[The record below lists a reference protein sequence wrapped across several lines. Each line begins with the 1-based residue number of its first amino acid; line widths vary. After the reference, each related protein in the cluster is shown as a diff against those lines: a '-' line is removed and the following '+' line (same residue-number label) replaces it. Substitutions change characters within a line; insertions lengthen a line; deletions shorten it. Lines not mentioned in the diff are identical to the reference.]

1 MNDAGVTARRNP
13 GASKQKPVSVESGD
27 NNNSLI
33 RRILFMI
40 DAGGIEKRAIFSLCL
55 VILEKMI
62 IIFPLINCNK
72 CSPPTVIKNTSTHKQ
87 YGWISQH

>member
-1 MNDAGVTARRNP
+1 MNDAGVTVRRNP

-40 DAGGIEKRAIFSLCL
+40 DAGGIEKRAIFSLSCDFG
-55 VILEKMI
+55 KNDHY
-62 IIFPLINCNK
+62 FPLINCNK
-72 CSPPTVIKNTSTHKQ
+72 CSPPTVIKNTFTHKQ